1 MSDLSA
7 QPARAI
13 RHPSWGRRIFDAKA
27 VARGGVLRRAV
38 RDVERE
44 IGRERLEAE
53 VRARGFHLIECGGQ
67 FIIICNPG
75 HMRVIC

>member
-1 MSDLSA
+1 MLDDGS
-7 QPARAI
+7 RAAC
-13 RHPSWGRRIFDAKA
+13 RNEAWLRRLFAAKA
-27 VARGGVLRRAV
+27 ARNGGVLRRAV

-44 IGRERLEAE
+44 VGRDALAAE

-67 FIIICNPG
+67 FVIICNPG